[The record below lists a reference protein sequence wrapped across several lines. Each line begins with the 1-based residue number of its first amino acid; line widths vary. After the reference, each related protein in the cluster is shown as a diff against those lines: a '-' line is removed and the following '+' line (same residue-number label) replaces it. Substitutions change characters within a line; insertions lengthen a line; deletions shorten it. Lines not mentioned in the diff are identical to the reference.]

1 MPTLDD
7 QLLAH
12 QINSIKHGAAIGR
25 SVRSYLDEIKQV
37 IRKRVAGFDSDT
49 RTAKRLEKLLDTL
62 AKEISK
68 PAGEWRKSLEKQL
81 KEFATYEIK
90 YQAETISEW
99 VGVNLTEPTFNQ
111 VWTAAQFNPVAL
123 SATNAVDFAG
133 WLKSWDVDE
142 VARLVMGVKS
152 GFVEGLTVRQILKNV
167 VGAGGLADVSERN
180 AMTMA
185 RTMTMHLA
193 SEARFETYK
202 ENDDIIE
209 GYALVA
215 TLDKS
220 TSSYCRSID
229 GTKIYF
235 TDEKQLKP
243 PFHANCLSFYTDVST
258 CSAVSNIYKRAYK
271 GRMINIRT
279 SSGRSLSVTP
289 NHPILTTTGWV
300 NAGLIDCSSKLICC
314 NNVIAITEHQ
324 KDNVIAKISD
334 IFSSAYIS
342 SDALSVAIRPSTTE
356 DFHGD
361 GTNGEVEI
369 VSIDSLTWDKV
380 KSSLRQQAANDQLP
394 SGKIADFALFSDS
407 SIDELGISGYA
418 SSSGFVSASGEIGD
432 LLWSAIR
439 EPNNHGVGS
448 VSHANSRLDNPN
460 DWLFTQSERLSDV
473 DWANTGLIE
482 IDDVV
487 NVSVTENYLGGHV
500 YNLENENNWY
510 IANGIIAHN
519 CRTTTK
525 PLLSSEFDF
534 LDKGAKRPQKGAEGP
549 GQTSADVTYYSWLKT
564 QPAAF
569 QDEILGQTKGA
580 IFRNAGLDAEEFR
593 KLTVDDLGKSLTLTE
608 MQQADSRIAKYMRD
622 SNSRYALD

>member
-1 MPTLDD
+1 MASLNDS
-7 QLLAH
+7 LLAH
-12 QINSIKHGAAIGR
+12 QINTIKHGAELGKSVIPYLNEMKAI
-25 SVRSYLDEIKQV
+25 
-37 IRKRVAGFDSDT
+37 IRKKVAGFDSDT
-49 RTAKRLEKLLDTL
+49 RTAKRLEKMLDAL
-62 AKEISK
+62 SKEISK

-90 YQAETISEW
+90 YQTETISEW

-111 VWTAAQFNPVAL
+111 VWAAAKFNPVAL

-215 TLDKS
+215 TLDKR

-243 PFHANCLSFYTDVST
+243 PFH
-258 CSAVSNIYKRAYK
+258 CS
-271 GRMINIRT
+271 
-279 SSGRSLSVTP
+279 
-289 NHPILTTTGWV
+289 
-300 NAGLIDCSSKLICC
+300 
-314 NNVIAITEHQ
+314 
-324 KDNVIAKISD
+324 
-334 IFSSAYIS
+334 
-342 SDALSVAIRPSTTE
+342 
-356 DFHGD
+356 
-361 GTNGEVEI
+361 
-369 VSIDSLTWDKV
+369 
-380 KSSLRQQAANDQLP
+380 
-394 SGKIADFALFSDS
+394 
-407 SIDELGISGYA
+407 
-418 SSSGFVSASGEIGD
+418 
-432 LLWSAIR
+432 
-439 EPNNHGVGS
+439 
-448 VSHANSRLDNPN
+448 
-460 DWLFTQSERLSDV
+460 
-473 DWANTGLIE
+473 
-482 IDDVV
+482 
-487 NVSVTENYLGGHV
+487 
-500 YNLENENNWY
+500 
-510 IANGIIAHN
+510 

-525 PLLSSEFDF
+525 PILSSEFDF
-534 LDKGAKRPQKGAEGP
+534 LDKGAKRPHKGAEGP
-549 GQTSADVTYYSWLKT
+549 GQTDADVTYYSWLKT

-580 IFRNAGLDAEEFR
+580 IFRNSGLDAEEFR
-593 KLTVDDLGKSLTLTE
+593 KLTVDDLGKPLTLTE